1 MNFST
6 SVKVEAV
13 LGLNTKVE
21 AYEILHML
29 TKIQNFST
37 LELRDM
43 EFLVTLGLL
52 SNSSDRRVISE
63 FSGMIASILSLSS
76 MPTLEGTRFYIPC
89 QTMMIFR
96 WWKNAPHMF
105 LKFLST
111 VEHNQCKIHLSS
123 SSLRMISNRSIHISL
138 SSQVEP
144 RCTLLIA
151 YTPFFQFRGDPPT
164 SYG

>member
-52 SNSSDRRVISE
+52 SNNPDSKAISE
-63 FSGMIASILSLSS
+63 FSGMMASTLSLS
-76 MPTLEGTRFYIPC
+76 
-89 QTMMIFR
+89 
-96 WWKNAPHMF
+96 
-105 LKFLST
+105 
-111 VEHNQCKIHLSS
+111 
-123 SSLRMISNRSIHISL
+123 
-138 SSQVEP
+138 
-144 RCTLLIA
+144 
-151 YTPFFQFRGDPPT
+151 
-164 SYG
+164 